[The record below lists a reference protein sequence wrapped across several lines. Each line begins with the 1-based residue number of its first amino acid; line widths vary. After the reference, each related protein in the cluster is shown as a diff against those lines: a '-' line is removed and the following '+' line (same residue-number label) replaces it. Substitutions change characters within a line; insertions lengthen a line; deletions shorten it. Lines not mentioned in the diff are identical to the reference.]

1 MNKVSEYLPRWLAAA
16 LQGLLVLYIIAS
28 EDIFENQDGTLY
40 WLGFVVSVLALA
52 VMIWHLVRPDK
63 VEIKLLQLLLSCVG
77 LCCMVIAWEAIR
89 DVKDFFLKGGTL
101 QILICV
107 LLLHILRLNRW
118 LCLVFGGLS
127 IVGGICA
134 LLMGDGFFYD
144 PLVSVLFLVA
154 GVGLLVS
161 GCFRWKQRK
170 GRTDPSPVPPK
181 PEPPKPEPPKPE
193 PPKPLPPKPA
203 ALFCKECGAKLNPG
217 DIYCVECGNRVE

>member
-1 MNKVSEYLPRWLAAA
+1 M
-16 LQGLLVLYIIAS
+16 
-28 EDIFENQDGTLY
+28 
-40 WLGFVVSVLALA
+40 
-52 VMIWHLVRPDK
+52 
-63 VEIKLLQLLLSCVG
+63 
-77 LCCMVIAWEAIR
+77 
-89 DVKDFFLKGGTL
+89 

-181 PEPPKPEPPKPE
+181 PEPPKPEPPKP
-193 PPKPLPPKPA
+193 LPPKPA

>member
-118 LCLVFGGLS
+118 LCLVL
-127 IVGGICA
+127 GGICA

-181 PEPPKPEPPKPE
+181 PEPPKPEPPKP
-193 PPKPLPPKPA
+193 LPPKPA